1 MYVCVC
7 VCVCAIGQNNSRG
20 FLFLADGC
28 GGTGLSV
35 ARSVRPWERLREK
48 TKVCN
53 RKVGEREGIEGRI
66 WGVGVGG
73 QGEILYSAE
82 KMSDTTNPNRSS
94 VNADKPPAEI

>member
-1 MYVCVC
+1 
-7 VCVCAIGQNNSRG
+7 VCAIRQNNSRG
-20 FLFLADGC
+20 FLVLADGC

-48 TKVCN
+48 TKACN
-53 RKVGEREGIEGRI
+53 RKVGEREGIEG
-66 WGVGVGG
+66 GVRGEGG
-73 QGEILYSAE
+73 QGEIFYSAE